1 MRLVIEIQR
10 EGYGEVDFN
19 FLILV
24 LENFKI
30 NISIEGEDNK
40 ESIDYQ
46 VLEIKNLNNE
56 KKGFFVL
63 LINSIMIEGSKSRGI
78 LSVVELENEE
88 GVDISDVID
97 NFLKFV
103 IKNFDIEFIKL
114 LF

>member
-1 MRLVIEIQR
+1 M
-10 EGYGEVDFN
+10 
-19 FLILV
+19 
-24 LENFKI
+24 
-30 NISIEGEDNK
+30 
-40 ESIDYQ
+40 
-46 VLEIKNLNNE
+46 EIKNLNNE

-78 LSVVELENEE
+78 LLIVELENEE

>member
-40 ESIDYQ
+40 E
-46 VLEIKNLNNE
+46 VLEIKNLNIE

-63 LINSIMIEGSKSRGI
+63 LINSIMIESSKSCGI
-78 LSVVELENEE
+78 LLIVELENEE
-88 GVDISDVID
+88 GVDIIDVID

>member
-40 ESIDYQ
+40 E

-56 KKGFFVL
+56 KKEFFVL
-63 LINSIMIEGSKSRGI
+63 LINSIMIESSKSCGI
-78 LSVVELENEE
+78 LLIVELENEE
-88 GVDISDVID
+88 GVDIIDVID

>member
-40 ESIDYQ
+40 E

-78 LSVVELENEE
+78 LLIVELENEE
-88 GVDISDVID
+88 GVDIIDVID

>member
-40 ESIDYQ
+40 E

-63 LINSIMIEGSKSRGI
+63 LINSIMIEGSKSFGI
-78 LSVVELENEE
+78 LLIVELENEE
-88 GVDISDVID
+88 GVDIIDVID

>member
-40 ESIDYQ
+40 ESIDQ

-63 LINSIMIEGSKSRGI
+63 LINSIVIEGSKSRGI
-78 LSVVELENEE
+78 LLIVELENEE
-88 GVDISDVID
+88 GVDIIDVID

>member
-1 MRLVIEIQR
+1 
-10 EGYGEVDFN
+10 
-19 FLILV
+19 
-24 LENFKI
+24 
-30 NISIEGEDNK
+30 
-40 ESIDYQ
+40 
-46 VLEIKNLNNE
+46 
-56 KKGFFVL
+56 
-63 LINSIMIEGSKSRGI
+63 MIEGSKSRGI

>member
-30 NISIEGEDNK
+30 NISIEGKDNK
-40 ESIDYQ
+40 E

-63 LINSIMIEGSKSRGI
+63 LINSITIEGSKSCGI
-78 LSVVELENEE
+78 LLIVELENEE
-88 GVDISDVID
+88 GVDIIDVID

>member
-40 ESIDYQ
+40 ESIDQ

-78 LSVVELENEE
+78 SLIVELENEE
-88 GVDISDVID
+88 GVDIIDVID

>member
-40 ESIDYQ
+40 ESIDQ
-46 VLEIKNLNNE
+46 VLEIKN
-56 KKGFFVL
+56 
-63 LINSIMIEGSKSRGI
+63 
-78 LSVVELENEE
+78 
-88 GVDISDVID
+88 
-97 NFLKFV
+97 
-103 IKNFDIEFIKL
+103 
-114 LF
+114 

>member
-40 ESIDYQ
+40 ESIDQ

-63 LINSIMIEGSKSRGI
+63 LINSIVIEGSKSCGI
-78 LSVVELENEE
+78 LLIVELENEE
-88 GVDISDVID
+88 GVDIIDVID

>member
-40 ESIDYQ
+40 ESIDQ

-56 KKGFFVL
+56 KKGLFVL

-78 LSVVELENEE
+78 LLIVELENEE
-88 GVDISDVID
+88 GVDIIDVID

>member
-40 ESIDYQ
+40 E

-63 LINSIMIEGSKSRGI
+63 LINSIMIESSKSCGI
-78 LSVVELENEE
+78 LLIVELENEE
-88 GVDISDVID
+88 GVDIIDVID

>member
-40 ESIDYQ
+40 E

-78 LSVVELENEE
+78 LLIVELENEE

>member
-40 ESIDYQ
+40 E

-56 KKGFFVL
+56 KKGLFVL

-78 LSVVELENEE
+78 LLIVELENEE
-88 GVDISDVID
+88 GVDIIDVID

>member
-40 ESIDYQ
+40 ESIDQ

-63 LINSIMIEGSKSRGI
+63 LINSIMIEGSKSFGI
-78 LSVVELENEE
+78 LLIVELENEE
-88 GVDISDVID
+88 GVDIIDVID

>member
-40 ESIDYQ
+40 E

-63 LINSIMIEGSKSRGI
+63 LINSIMIEGSKSCGI
-78 LSVVELENEE
+78 LLIVELENEE
-88 GVDISDVID
+88 GVDIIDVID

-103 IKNFDIEFIKL
+103 IKNFDIEFIKF

>member
-40 ESIDYQ
+40 ESIDQ

-56 KKGFFVL
+56 KKGIFVL
-63 LINSIMIEGSKSRGI
+63 LINSIVIEGSKSRGI
-78 LSVVELENEE
+78 LLIVELENEE
-88 GVDISDVID
+88 GVDIIDVID

>member
-40 ESIDYQ
+40 ESIDQ

-78 LSVVELENEE
+78 LLIVELENEE
-88 GVDISDVID
+88 GVDIIDVID

>member
-40 ESIDYQ
+40 E

-63 LINSIMIEGSKSRGI
+63 LINSIMIEGSKSCGI
-78 LSVVELENEE
+78 LLIVELENEE
-88 GVDISDVID
+88 GVDIIDVID

>member
-40 ESIDYQ
+40 ESIDQ

-56 KKGFFVL
+56 KKGIFVL
-63 LINSIMIEGSKSRGI
+63 LINSIVIEGSKSCGI
-78 LSVVELENEE
+78 LLIVELENEE
-88 GVDISDVID
+88 GVDIIDVID

>member
-40 ESIDYQ
+40 E

-63 LINSIMIEGSKSRGI
+63 LINSIMIEGSKSFGI
-78 LSVVELENEE
+78 LLIVELENEE